1 MDQVQEEMVVVV
13 SHQIYLVLAD
23 VLEVVL
29 EYKEL
34 LVEMLMVLVLG
45 EVLVGVTVE
54 EVVMVVD

>member
-1 MDQVQEEMVVVV
+1 MVVMV
-13 SHQIYLVLAD
+13 SHQIYLVLVD

-29 EYKEL
+29 ECKE
-34 LVEMLMVLVLG
+34 VQGEILMVLVLG

>member
-29 EYKEL
+29 EYKE
-34 LVEMLMVLVLG
+34 VQGEILMVLVLG

-54 EVVMVVD
+54 EAVMVVD